1 MKAPFTLLLLAAI
14 RALAQDY
21 YSGAATFTIS
31 GTAVTFGGTDSAA
44 FAAATATAEDISE
57 SSSSS
62 YKGNLDSLTSAYSGS
77 PITIE
82 YGSSTIT
89 LGGTAPSGGFSNSAN
104 ATATSSS
111 AGGSTGGGDGGSATA
126 TPSGPTTS
134 LSLATQPPSSGAS
147 TAQAVSG
154 ALALVG
160 LALAFAL

>member
-62 YKGNLDSLTSAYSGS
+62 YKGNLDSTQFLVLRFF
-77 PITIE
+77 PILAMILLPERSRTE
-82 YGSSTIT
+82 
-89 LGGTAPSGGFSNSAN
+89 SN
-104 ATATSSS
+104 
-111 AGGSTGGGDGGSATA
+111 
-126 TPSGPTTS
+126 P
-134 LSLATQPPSSGAS
+134 
-147 TAQAVSG
+147 
-154 ALALVG
+154 ALISN
-160 LALAFAL
+160 